1 MKIADTHSLFI
12 ALIWMILFSSCSDEN
27 NTPDINGKEIWIGL
41 QIGPSLEY
49 DSQLLSRATVQEA
62 GIYAVNVFWKK
73 GSTFQPYA
81 TGLFEDISDIS
92 IGLIE
97 GYIYRF
103 DCTFLKKNELP
114 YNNNGYFG
122 LPFSITTDK
131 RVDASVTNKLVISI
145 NPLNENQN
153 FHQHIYKGAM
163 HLKADNISERPID
176 THRFYGSATLDL
188 INADPVTEGNRPV
201 KFVSIELKRA
211 YYTLRF
217 AAENLSI
224 GDSIKVE
231 TSNA

>member
-1 MKIADTHSLFI
+1 M
-12 ALIWMILFSSCSDEN
+12 FS
-27 NTPDINGKEIWIGL
+27 G
-41 QIGPSLEY
+41 
-49 DSQLLSRATVQEA
+49 
-62 GIYAVNVFWKK
+62 KK

-131 RVDASVTNKLVISI
+131 RVDAAVTNKLVISI

-163 HLKADNISERPID
+163 HLETNEISERPTD

-231 TSNA
+231 TSNAKAFLIECTDATTSLSMSEERLFSLQNIANIGNGNINATENLPINVYYLSLIHI